1 MNIINAAIADRIITV
16 SDDHE
21 PLVAGNVGVD
31 FARFTTA
38 DMEWS
43 ADYTYTVTFSCGK
56 EAITMDNTKADGTG
70 EAIKLEGGST
80 QEIEIP
86 WEVLV
91 PGSLRL
97 TLRGYN
103 SDGTEVI
110 NTAHMRN
117 GIGVKSKGQTNGT
130 GPHEATQD
138 IVAQAI
144 ASATKA
150 TESATKADTAT
161 EKAYAAATS
170 ALSAADNATTAA
182 GNADTSATKATEAA
196 GAATEAAG
204 KVDTAIE
211 AAETA
216 TKEAN
221 EAAAY
226 AIETGQLAKEQASN
240 ANDAATAANTAA
252 SNADT
257 ATANANEAIEKIYKI
272 GNDTVLVKES
282 TQQAAQEARD
292 NADYAVIKAT
302 LADNA
307 ASKANEA
314 ATAADTAA
322 SNADTA
328 TANAKS
334 ATENANT
341 AASTAQTATTNANAA
356 TSKANEAATAADTA
370 TAAAKTATT
379 DATTA
384 AETANT
390 AAGKADTATANAT
403 AAAEKAD
410 TAATNADTATAAAKT
425 ATTNAN
431 SAAIAADTATANANT
446 AATSATDAATA
457 ANAAAALA
465 NSAIQVYGVRFDGSA
480 SAGTRLGAA
489 VGLVANPSTDT
500 VKGENDFDSI
510 YPWAGIRMV
519 NGKMTDNGYV
529 VTAVDGQEAFTT
541 TEDTMVQIPLFWYKE
556 EEIDGSTYT
565 WVSPVRQA
573 GWQPN
578 PMCIRKDGTLAEYG
592 YMAAFRLNW
601 SDGTYAGNSTTATP
615 QSVAG
620 AESAWNVGLTDTIN
634 AAKRK
639 GANWTCTRI
648 EDIQALR
655 VLFEVEFANRNT
667 QAIMQGNVNQTT
679 VAATSAGEG
688 QFIITNSLANFNVGM
703 WVGLGTAMW
712 NYGTSSRSVKIA
724 SIENGVVTFEGFTG
738 SIASGTVMWNAP
750 SPNGACLGVLGASGS
765 PRSNTDG
772 RHPCRYRYI
781 EQPWGDSWEWISNLL
796 INSIA
801 NGVQEPYY
809 LSDPSLYTGSITDDY
824 ERLSYDMPAATGY
837 ISHLGVDESK
847 PFVRLTDTM
856 GGGTSTYYGDYYW
869 KGDSAGTRA
878 VIFGGSAYYGSTAGL
893 SYFSVDR
900 SPGTRNVSIRSRLS
914 IAPA

>member
-1 MNIINAAIADRIITV
+1 MNIIIAAIADRIITV
-16 SDDHE
+16 DDDHE

-31 FARFTTA
+31 FIRFITQ
-38 DMEWS
+38 DDEWECS
-43 ADYTYTVTFSCGK
+43 LGYTYTVTFSCGK

-144 ASATKA
+144 AATTKA

-196 GAATEAAG
+196 TAATEAAG
-204 KVDTAIE
+204 KVDAAIE
-211 AAETA
+211 AAEAA

-221 EAAAY
+221 DAAAY
-226 AIETGQLAKEQASN
+226 AKIMADDAEIKGNDAMVAAAD
-240 ANDAATAANTAA
+240 ANDAVQTANKAA
-252 SNADT
+252 AAADT
-257 ATANANEAIEKIYKI
+257 ATANANEAIEKIIKI

-282 TQQAAQEARD
+282 TQQAAQEAKD
-292 NADYAVIKAT
+292 SADYAVAKANKAT
-302 LADNA
+302 
-307 ASKANEA
+307 
-314 ATAADTAA
+314 TA
-322 SNADTA
+322 
-328 TANAKS
+328 
-334 ATENANT
+334 ANT
-341 AASTAQTATTNANAA
+341 AASN
-356 TSKANEAATAADTA
+356 ADTA

-379 DATTA
+379 DANTATENADAATESAKTATDAANTATENANKATTA
-384 AETANT
+384 AN
-390 AAGKADTATANAT
+390 
-403 AAAEKAD
+403 

-431 SAAIAADTATANANT
+431 SAAIAADTATSNAKDATIAAT
-446 AATSATDAATA
+446 AATTSATNAATA

-465 NSAIQVYGVRFDGSA
+465 NSAIQIYGVRFDGSA

-556 EEIDGSTYT
+556 EEVDGSTYT

-620 AESAWNVGLTDTIN
+620 AESAWNISLTDTIN

-688 QFIITNSLANFNVGM
+688 QFITTSSLANFNVGM

-750 SPNGACLGVLGASGS
+750 SPNGACLDVLGASGS
-765 PRSNTDG
+765 PHSNTDC

-781 EQPWGDSWEWISNLL
+781 EQPWGDSWEWVSNLL

-809 LSDPSLYTGSITDDY
+809 LADPSLYTGSITDDY
-824 ERLSYDMPAATGY
+824 ERLSYDMPANTGY
-837 ISHLGVDESK
+837 ISHLGIDESK

-878 VIFGGSAYYGSTAGL
+878 VLFGGGASGGSRAGL
-893 SYFSVDR
+893 SYFAVDYAPSNRSVD
-900 SPGTRNVSIRSRLS
+900 VRSRLS
-914 IAPA
+914 LTPA

>member
-1 MNIINAAIADRIITV
+1 MNIINAAIADRIITA

-31 FARFTTA
+31 FVRFTPA
-38 DMEWS
+38 DVEWNT
-43 ADYTYTVTFSCGK
+43 DYTYTVTFACGK
-56 EAITMDNTKADGTG
+56 VAITMDNTKADGTG
-70 EAIKLEGGST
+70 ETITMSESDTGYET
-80 QEIEIP
+80 PVIEIP
-86 WEVLV
+86 HEVLV

-130 GPHEATQD
+130 GPHETTQD

-144 ASATKA
+144 AATAKA
-150 TESATKADTAT
+150 TESATNADTAT

-211 AAETA
+211 AAEAA

-226 AIETGQLAKEQASN
+226 AIETGQFAKEQASN
-240 ANDAATAANTAA
+240 ANDAATAANTAT

-257 ATANANEAIEKIYKI
+257 ATANANEAIEKIIKI
-272 GNDTVLVKES
+272 GNDTVLVEENAR
-282 TQQAAQEARD
+282 QAAQEARD
-292 NADYAVIKAT
+292 NADYAVVKAT

-307 ASKANEA
+307 ASKANTA
-314 ATAADTAA
+314 AAAADTAA

-341 AASTAQTATTNANAA
+341 AASAAQTATTNANTA
-356 TSKANEAATAADTA
+356 TENANEATES
-370 TAAAKTATT
+370 AKTATDAANT
-379 DATTA
+379 ATENANKATTA
-384 AETANT
+384 AN
-390 AAGKADTATANAT
+390 
-403 AAAEKAD
+403 

-425 ATTNAN
+425 ATANATT
-431 SAAIAADTATANANT
+431 AADTATTAAGKADTATANAT
-446 AATSATDAATA
+446 KATTSATNAATA

-465 NSAIQVYGVRFDGSA
+465 NSAIQAYGARFDGSA

-500 VKGENDFDSI
+500 VKGENDFDNI

-541 TEDTMVQIPLFWYKE
+541 AEDTMVQIPLFWYKE
-556 EEIDGSTYT
+556 EEIDSSTYT

-592 YMAAFRLNW
+592 YMAAFRMNW

-620 AESAWNVGLTDTIN
+620 AESVWNVSLTDTIN

-688 QFIITNSLANFNVGM
+688 QFITTSSLANFNAGM

-724 SIENGVVTFEGFTG
+724 SIEDGVVTFENFTG

-765 PRSNTDG
+765 PHSNTDG

-781 EQPWGDSWEWISNLL
+781 EQPWGDSWEWVSNLL

-801 NGVQEPYY
+801 KGVQEPYY
-809 LSDPSLYTGSITDDY
+809 LADPSLYTGSITDDY
-824 ERLSYDMPAATGY
+824 ERLSYDMPANTGY
-837 ISHLGVDESK
+837 ISHLGIDESK

-869 KGDSAGTRA
+869 KGDSAGARA
-878 VIFGGSAYYGSTAGL
+878 VLFGGSANNSSSAGL
-893 SYFSVDR
+893 SCFYVYNAPSYRDVYF
-900 SPGTRNVSIRSRLS
+900 RSRLS
-914 IAPA
+914 LTPA

>member
-1 MNIINAAIADRIITV
+1 MTDASVLAASLGCTARVAESTPCQCDEDSKLKNIIENEAIRQANETRRISAEKSRSSEWSSIEASAKTIIANTEEVSKRADAVTSKV
-16 SDDHE
+16 E
-21 PLVAGNVGVD
+21 AEYLVAKNLV
-31 FARFTTA
+31 
-38 DMEWS
+38 
-43 ADYTYTVTFSCGK
+43 
-56 EAITMDNTKADGTG
+56 
-70 EAIKLEGGST
+70 ST
-80 QEIEIP
+80 I
-86 WEVLV
+86 
-91 PGSLRL
+91 
-97 TLRGYN
+97 
-103 SDGTEVI
+103 
-110 NTAHMRN
+110 
-117 GIGVKSKGQTNGT
+117 
-130 GPHEATQD
+130 
-138 IVAQAI
+138 
-144 ASATKA
+144 
-150 TESATKADTAT
+150 
-161 EKAYAAATS
+161 
-170 ALSAADNATTAA
+170 
-182 GNADTSATKATEAA
+182 
-196 GAATEAAG
+196 GAATYNAQVATQEA
-204 KVDTAIE
+204 KDM
-211 AAETA
+211 A
-216 TKEAN
+216 TYAN
-221 EAAAY
+221 ES
-226 AIETGQLAKEQASN
+226 AI
-240 ANDAATAANTAA
+240 
-252 SNADT
+252 NADT
-257 ATANANEAIEKIYKI
+257 ATA
-272 GNDTVLVKES
+272 
-282 TQQAAQEARD
+282 
-292 NADYAVIKAT
+292 KA
-302 LADNA
+302 NA
-307 ASKANEA
+307 AASAAVTAA
-314 ATAADTAA
+314 ATANVAAETAERYGNDA
-322 SNADTA
+322 NQAAKEAETWTVNAMTATSNANT
-328 TANAKS
+328 
-334 ATENANT
+334 ATENANAATESAKTATDAANT
-341 AASTAQTATTNANAA
+341 AASTATNAA
-356 TSKANEAATAADTA
+356 TSAANAAEVAWRAKNNAHDATDSADKAAKAANTAAAAADTA
-370 TAAAKTATT
+370 TAAAKTAADNANTATT
-379 DATTA
+379 NATTA

-457 ANAAAALA
+457 ANTAAALA
-465 NSAIQVYGVRFDGSA
+465 NSAIQAYGARFDGSA

-529 VTAVDGQEAFTT
+529 ATAVDGQEAFTT
-541 TEDTMVQIPLFWYKE
+541 AEDTMVQIPLFWYKE

-620 AESAWNVGLTDTIN
+620 AESAWNVSLTDTIN

-679 VAATSAGEG
+679 VAATIAGEG
-688 QFIITNSLANFNVGM
+688 QFITTNSLANFNVGM

-765 PRSNTDG
+765 PHSNTDG
-772 RHPCRYRYI
+772 RHPCRYRYV
-781 EQPWGDSWEWISNLL
+781 EQPWGDSWEWVSNLL

-809 LSDPSLYTGSITDDY
+809 LADPSLYTANITDDY
-824 ERLSYDMPAATGY
+824 ERLSYDMPATTGY
-837 ISHLGVDESK
+837 ISHLGIDESK

-869 KGDSAGTRA
+869 KADSAGARA
-878 VIFGGSAYYGSTAGL
+878 VLFGGNANHGSAAGL
-893 SYFSVDR
+893 SYFNVNAAP
-900 SPGTRNVSIRSRLS
+900 SPRVVNIRSRLS
-914 IAPA
+914 LAPA